1 MAVDIK
7 DVEQVA
13 QELQQ
18 KFDDFKAKND
28 KRVDAIE
35 QEKGKLAG
43 QVETLN
49 GKLSELEN
57 LKSDLEKEL
66 LELKRPAGGAQN
78 KLATEHKEAFV
89 GFLRKGREDGLRDLE
104 RKALQVGT
112 DEDGGYAVPEE
123 LDRNILNLLKD
134 EVVMRQEAT
143 VITVGGSDY
152 KKLVNLGGTASGW
165 VGETD
170 TRSQTATSR
179 LELIEPLMGE
189 IYGNPQAT
197 QKMLDDV
204 FFNVEAWINS
214 ELATEFAEQEEIAFT
229 SGDGTKKPKGF
240 LAYES
245 TDETDKVRAFGKLQ
259 HIVSGEATAVTA
271 DAIIKLIYTL
281 RKAHRTGAKFMM
293 NNNSLFAIRLLKD
306 TEGNYLWRPGL
317 ELGQPSSLAGYGIAE
332 NEQMPDAATAQTLM
346 SSCSALDDCI
356 SDSFSGF
363 SIDGVADFVQNDV
376 IGNASI
382 MLGYVSDAMKVV
394 DSAVSDAARL
404 LQGDISVLLPPPS
417 SGKNFVEQVQ
427 KMWRTGKRLYG
438 NASDLVTMIKT
449 LSGVSLGSD
458 LQPRGVWKTDS
469 KTTATAT
476 QQRNVVA
483 STLRT
488 TAISEAAY
496 AVTRLPA
503 PTTSAV
509 MQNSAVG
516 QATTPAQ
523 STGWPSVTHPAL
535 NNAPAVKNTVDL
547 PTWEELTDIRDT
559 LNTAID
565 KELSRTTSD
574 ALFLALRRVKA
585 DLNADINTR
594 LEQSAR
600 IIQRTPDEVLPALVL
615 AATWFDNAAR
625 DADIIRRN
633 AITHPGFV
641 PVIPLKVPVQ

>member
-28 KRVDAIE
+28 KRVEAIE

-112 DEDGGYAVPEE
+112 DEDGGYAVPEA
-123 LDRNILNLLKD
+123 LDRNILTLLKD

-170 TRSQTATSR
+170 ARSQTATSK
-179 LELIEPLMGE
+179 LGLIEPFMGE

-197 QKMLDDV
+197 QKMLDDA

-229 SGDGTKKPKGF
+229 TGDGTKKPKGF

-259 HIVSGEATAVTA
+259 HIVSGEATTVTA

-306 TEGNYLWRPGL
+306 SEGNYLWRPGL

-332 NEQMPDAATAQTLM
+332 NEQMPDMDDAGNWRCGRQVIPSDYGNFDARYQTKT
-346 SSCSALDDCI
+346 
-356 SDSFSGF
+356 G
-363 SIDGVADFVQNDV
+363 GVQNFQYTSEV
-376 IGNASI
+376 FYNPGGNEHSWTFRA
-382 MLGYVSDAMKVV
+382 
-394 DSAVSDAARL
+394 
-404 LQGDISVLLPPPS
+404 PS
-417 SGKNFVEQVQ
+417 GCV
-427 KMWRTGKRLYG
+427 
-438 NASDLVTMIKT
+438 
-449 LSGVSLGSD
+449 LSGI
-458 LQPRGVWKTDS
+458 
-469 KTTATAT
+469 
-476 QQRNVVA
+476 NVQD
-483 STLRT
+483 TGR
-488 TAISEAAY
+488 
-496 AVTRLPA
+496 
-503 PTTSAV
+503 
-509 MQNSAVG
+509 NSADNIGGVYYK
-516 QATTPAQ
+516 QAQIYINGA
-523 STGWPSVTHPAL
+523 WRSV
-535 NNAPAVKNTVDL
+535 
-547 PTWEELTDIRDT
+547 
-559 LNTAID
+559 
-565 KELSRTTSD
+565 S
-574 ALFLALRRVKA
+574 
-585 DLNADINTR
+585 
-594 LEQSAR
+594 
-600 IIQRTPDEVLPALVL
+600 
-615 AATWFDNAAR
+615 
-625 DADIIRRN
+625 
-633 AITHPGFV
+633 G
-641 PVIPLKVPVQ
+641 